1 VTTGLEEQFVVL
13 IELAR
18 ELFDDRNVSPETYQR
33 AVNLFGEKD
42 LVDLVVGLGER
53 VGEITML
60 TAFDQQIPT

>member
-1 VTTGLEEQFVVL
+1 MTTGLEEQFVVL